1 MNELLTTNDSYDN
14 FYNKDDIGK
23 VCININYIDDD
34 DDDGGGWWCFLFCPR
49 ACNPTHSQNL

>member
-34 DDDGGGWWCFLFCPR
+34 DDDDDGGGWWC
-49 ACNPTHSQNL
+49 